1 MKVRALNEK
10 EFLLVD
16 IIAHILGYLKK
27 ELIEQHL
34 RRGGH
39 SFRATDFDWVVTVPA
54 IWRARGKQ
62 MMREAA
68 YKVSGCVSGWEGE

>member
-68 YKVSGCVSGWEGE
+68 YKVSG